1 MIEGLNIKEVARA
14 VPCSHWTVRA
24 YLKRGIIH
32 GTRDERRRWHLGSDI
47 PRQIRDHLAMHGGP
61 GGRPLIARP

>member
-24 YLKRGIIH
+24 YLKREIIR
-32 GTRDERRRWHLGSDI
+32 GTRDERGRWQLGPDV
-47 PRQIRDHLAMHGGP
+47 PRQIRTHLTAHGGP
-61 GGRPLIARP
+61 GGRSLMSRE